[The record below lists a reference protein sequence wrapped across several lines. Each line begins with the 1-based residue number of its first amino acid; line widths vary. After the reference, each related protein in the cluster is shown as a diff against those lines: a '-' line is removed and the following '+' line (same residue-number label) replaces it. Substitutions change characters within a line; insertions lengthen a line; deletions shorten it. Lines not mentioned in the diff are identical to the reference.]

1 MLKLRYSAL
10 AAALALGLALAA
22 PAAAGPDGAFGKAKE
37 LYDNGMYAGARVLFE
52 QMPGDDLCADY
63 AVLCAVKLK
72 TQDCGRLVENVDGA
86 HPKTMLNS
94 EIHCEY
100 GKLLYSEG
108 NYTRAAEE
116 FEKVSPKSLPRRARG
131 EYWFKKGFC
140 HFNRE
145 EHDVAERCYLKALDN
160 PSEYDIAAGFGI
172 GSIYYGR
179 KDFKTA
185 ASWFERSAE
194 DEQFGE
200 LSRFYLVDCHFMLK
214 DYRYVVEVGEALFGN
229 VPQERQGHLSRLL
242 SEAYLVLG
250 DAAKAREYLGR
261 EDLNAST
268 ATDEDV
274 FHAASVL
281 YAGEDWSGA
290 VKYFSMMKNRSDSL
304 GQIASYQMGNSYIQL
319 KNKVAAMNAF
329 KEASVLRYDDAIR
342 EDAYFNYAKLA
353 FDLNGDD
360 SAFLDYLRKY
370 STTRKGEMIYSYLA
384 MSALSK
390 RDYSAAVDAYDRIEE
405 LDAGQYSN
413 YMKANFLRAHQLLA
427 SGSYS
432 SAVRYL
438 KAASYYAAQLGS
450 KSDPLYQLARY
461 QLADT
466 YFRIESW
473 TDARKTYMELYNL
486 SALQNRPEGRLIPY
500 NIAYCYFKAGAYTDA
515 AKWFDTYIKSGDKL
529 AREDALTRR
538 ADCDFIRRD
547 YRSAA
552 ASYRKLLD
560 EYPDSGNIYPYYHLG
575 VAYAL
580 TGEKQRRVQALA
592 MVMDA
597 QPGSP
602 YYDEAMY
609 ELGRA
614 LADVRQY
621 DEALTVF
628 DKLRNTSSNAIFR
641 TRAMLGEGMVY
652 RNAGN
657 MQDALAAYKTVV
669 SEMPGSEFASDALL
683 SIQSIYTSL
692 KTPEK
697 YLEYVEANNISTGS
711 TADTRRLYYTTAE
724 QVYLAG
730 NWSGAV
736 SSFGEYLKRYPS
748 GEHTADAYYY
758 LAASYKQL
766 GQKEKACEL
775 YRRALDEGLGGSSAE
790 FAQMSYAS
798 LTFEMERYADA
809 YGAYQQICSSASA
822 SARGLDPYLGV
833 LRSAYRG
840 RMWEE
845 TLAAA
850 EQILRRTTEEAY
862 VREANYDMAKAYMS
876 TSRRDEAMKLFVLL
890 AEAPATAEG
899 AEATVALIQDLFDR
913 GRFEDVEN
921 KVYDFSSACGNQSY
935 WLARSYIILADSFAE
950 RGMLEQAVM
959 TLQSIRDGYVPYGEQ
974 DDILET
980 VERKLQSL

>member
-1 MLKLRYSAL
+1 MKLRYSAL
-10 AAALALGLALAA
+10 AAALVLTLSGSAS
-22 PAAAGPDGAFGKAKE
+22 AAAVSDGSFGKAKE

-52 QMPGDDLCADY
+52 QLSEDDLCADY
-63 AVLCAVKLK
+63 AVLCAVKLN
-72 TQDCGRLVENVDGA
+72 TQDCGRLVESVDGA
-86 HPKTMLNS
+86 HPKTVLNS
-94 EIHCEY
+94 EIHFEY

-108 NYTRAAEE
+108 NYSRSSEE
-116 FEKVSPKSLPRRARG
+116 FAKVSPKSLPRRVRG

-140 HFNRE
+140 HYNRDE
-145 EHDVAERCYLKALDN
+145 FDAAMQCYLKALDH

-172 GSIYYGR
+172 ASIYYGR
-179 KDFKTA
+179 RDFKTA
-185 ASWFERSAE
+185 ASWFERSSD
-194 DEQFGE
+194 DEQFGA

-214 DYRYVVEVGEALFGN
+214 DYAYATKMGEAIYAE
-229 VPQERQGHLSRLL
+229 VPQERQEHLSRIL

-250 DAAKAREYLGR
+250 DAAKAKEYLGR
-261 EDLNAST
+261 EDLNALT

-281 YAGEDWSGA
+281 YAGEDWNGA
-290 VKYFSMMKNRSDSL
+290 VKYFSMMSSRSDSL

-329 KEASVLRYDDAIR
+329 KEASMLRYDDSIR

-390 RDYSAAVDAYDRIEE
+390 RDYTAAVDAYDKIEE

-413 YMKANFLRAHQLLA
+413 YMKANFLRAHQLLS

-438 KAASYYAAQLGS
+438 KAASYYAAQLGT
-450 KSDPLYQLARY
+450 KSDPFYQLVRY

-486 SALQNRPEGRLIPY
+486 SALQNRPEGKLIPY
-500 NIAYCYFKAGAYTDA
+500 NIAYCYFKAGAYSDA
-515 AKWFDTYIKSGDKL
+515 AKWYDSYIKSGDKL

-552 ASYRKLLD
+552 GAYRKLLD
-560 EYPDSGNIYPYYHLG
+560 EYPNSGNIYPYYHLG

-580 TGEKQRRVQALA
+580 TGEKQRRVQALS

-597 QPGSP
+597 KPGSP

-614 LADVRQY
+614 LTDVRQY

-628 DKLRNTSSNAIFR
+628 DKLRGTSSNAIFR

-669 SEMPGSEFASDALL
+669 REMPGSEFASDALL
-683 SIQSIYTSL
+683 SIQSIYTAL

-711 TADTRRLYYTTAE
+711 TAETRRLYYTTAE

-758 LAASYKQL
+758 LASSYKQL

-790 FAQMSYAS
+790 FARMGYADLS
-798 LTFEMERYADA
+798 FELERYSDA
-809 YGAYQQICSSASA
+809 YAAYLQICGSDSA

-845 TLAAA
+845 TLSAAD
-850 EQILRRTTEEAY
+850 QILRRTTVEAY
-862 VREANYDMAKAYMS
+862 VREAKYDQAKAYMS

-890 AEAPATAEG
+890 SEAPATPEG

-913 GRFEDVEN
+913 GRFEDVETR
-921 KVYDFSSACGNQSY
+921 VYDFASECGSQSY

-950 RGMLEQAVM
+950 RGNMEQAVL
-959 TLQSIRDGYVPYGEQ
+959 TLQSIRDGYVPYGEN